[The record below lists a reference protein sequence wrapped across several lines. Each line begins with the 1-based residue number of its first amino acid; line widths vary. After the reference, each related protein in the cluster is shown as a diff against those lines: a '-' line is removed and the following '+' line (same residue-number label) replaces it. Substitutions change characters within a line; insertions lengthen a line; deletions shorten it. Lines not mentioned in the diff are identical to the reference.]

1 MTVCCHIVPV
11 ETVSFQCGLITE
23 VNAVML
29 FKDVACM
36 LKVDNYRVSV
46 SIRVFFFYYFFFI
59 YYFT

>member
-46 SIRVFFFYYFFFI
+46 SIRVFFFLLFYLTMI
-59 YYFT
+59 